1 MTCLGITALVG
12 TFNLMFETQD
22 VVFGDNTHT
31 YTNTYAYLVSS
42 DISDSLQPYGP

>member
-22 VVFGDNTHT
+22 VVFGDKKQEEVLRTKN
-31 YTNTYAYLVSS
+31 L
-42 DISDSLQPYGP
+42 